1 MKVEARS
8 IPGFLK
14 NPGSCRV
21 VLLHGEDVGLIRAR
35 ADAIAAAVLGEG
47 DDPFRLAWLEPD
59 AHDRLVE
66 EASSLALTGG
76 RRVVRVRDAG
86 DKLTDGVKQALDG
99 NGQALL
105 ILEAPGLTS
114 RSKLRALVEKAPD
127 AAAIA
132 CYPEEGRSLQGT
144 IRQVL
149 AERGL
154 GIEAEALDYLTGQ
167 LGADQAQTRQE
178 LEKLALYVGEVKRVD
193 LAAAEACVG
202 EAASLSLEDALFAAT
217 SGDRAGAD
225 RALRVAMAEGATAI
239 GIIRA
244 ALMHLQRLHRAR
256 LAMARGASAPQAA
269 KEVRPPVFFRRLPD
283 FTRALSGWSV
293 EGLERAMNA
302 LLAAELA
309 CKRTGAPAELI
320 GANMVR
326 ALAAHA
332 GRG

>member
-1 MKVEARS
+1 MKIEARS

-35 ADAIAAAVLGEG
+35 ADALAAAVLGEQ
-47 DDPFRLAWLEPD
+47 DDPFRLAWLEPES
-59 AHDRLVE
+59 HGRLVE

-86 DKLTDGVKQALDG
+86 DKLTDSVKQALDG
-99 NGQALL
+99 KGQALL
-105 ILEAPGLTS
+105 ILEAPGLNS
-114 RSKLRALVEKAPD
+114 RAKLRALVEKAAD

-132 CYPEEGRSLQGT
+132 CYPEEGRSLQAT

-149 AERGL
+149 TERGVA
-154 GIEAEALDYLTGQ
+154 IETEALDYLTGQ

-178 LEKLALYVGEVKRVD
+178 LDKLALYVGANGKVD

-202 EAASLSLEDALFAAT
+202 DAASLSLEDALFAAT
-217 SGDRAGAD
+217 AGDRAGAD
-225 RALRVAMAEGATAI
+225 RALRVALAEGATPV
-239 GIIRA
+239 GVVRA

-256 LAMARGASAPQAA
+256 LAVARGASAQQAA
-269 KEVRPPVFFRRLPD
+269 KEARPPVFFRRLPE
-283 FTRALSGWSV
+283 FTRALSAWSV
-293 EGLERAMNA
+293 EGLERAMNSI
-302 LLAAELA
+302 LSAELA

-320 GANMVR
+320 GANVIR